1 MSRFRELFSF
11 LFSDQAELKKLSDY
25 IAERNALAK
34 TLTGIDPISHPL
46 EFQKKLNTDEIK
58 AAMVTFTRNNYPEFI
73 DRGV

>member
-1 MSRFRELFSF
+1 MSSFRELFSF

-25 IAERNALAK
+25 ISERDALAK
-34 TLTGIDPISHPL
+34 QMIGIDPLSHPL

-58 AAMVTFTRNNYPEFI
+58 NAMDAFTRKHYPEFI